1 MDTCFNS
8 VAIISNAAII
18 VIVYM
23 SLHTVQASLK
33 YEFPGIELLGQ
44 TELYFQYWK
53 NKLLKIWNKKWIFHK
68 CIQVILGWIFW

>member
-44 TELYFQYWK
+44 TELYFQY
-53 NKLLKIWNKKWIFHK
+53 
-68 CIQVILGWIFW
+68 